1 MLVVE
6 FILDPA
12 AVWRE
17 HLVPDF
23 CSRLKVESLV
33 FHGAL
38 KDVFSCVE
46 MPSWS
51 CSVSQHLHPGNVTV
65 GQIGAGNSPW

>member
-1 MLVVE
+1 MLVVQ

-17 HLVPDF
+17 HFVPDF

-33 FHGAL
+33 LHEAL
-38 KDVFSCVE
+38 ED
-46 MPSWS
+46 
-51 CSVSQHLHPGNVTV
+51 
-65 GQIGAGNSPW
+65 I

>member
-1 MLVVE
+1 MLIVE

-17 HLVPDF
+17 HLVPHF
-23 CSRLKVESLV
+23 CSRLKVENFVL
-33 FHGAL
+33 HEAL

-46 MPSWS
+46 MPS
-51 CSVSQHLHPGNVTV
+51 
-65 GQIGAGNSPW
+65 